1 MMILGLGW
9 QAWLTVLVVVL
20 LLVFLIREIARPDL
34 SLLGAVGILLAFGV
48 LTPEQAFAGF
58 SNSAL
63 LAVGALFVVAAG
75 VQRTGALSFMDRFLF
90 SKSKNVRATLLR
102 LMLPTAAM
110 SAFLNNTPIVAM
122 LMPRVQDWARK
133 TGIPASKMLIPLSYA
148 AIIGGMITLIGTST
162 NLLVSGF
169 LQSAGYPPLG
179 FFDLTWVGL
188 PTALAVTVYF
198 VLVGHRFLP
207 ERKSAS
213 DSQDVHLGQCFFEVR
228 VSDRS
233 PVVGL
238 TVEEVGLRSLRDAYL
253 VHVRR
258 GDHIITSSPEL
269 VLQSGDTLTFLGN
282 LLVLDQLLER
292 PGFDRVV
299 ESLDGGTSQTLP
311 LFEAVVSS
319 ESQLVGRTLR
329 DVDFRKNYNGVVLGI
344 RRKDEMIEGPLGRIP
359 LRAGDL
365 LLIEAHNGF
374 DRKWNARR
382 DEFYLV
388 VSRRDKRPKKKSG
401 KAPLALII
409 LILVVLLAALDV
421 MPIATSAFLGALAMI
436 GTRCLTGREARQS
449 VDVSLLVVIGAAI
462 GLGSAME
469 VSGLAAAL
477 GGSIVRIS
485 SGLGP
490 VFVVAAV
497 YVSTS
502 ILTELIT
509 NNAAAVLMLPIGLAA
524 AADVGISP
532 IPMAVAVAVAAS
544 ASFMTPIGYQ
554 TNLMVMSAG
563 GYRFSDYLR
572 TGTFVNLTVAVTA
585 ITVITLKWL

>member
-1 MMILGLGW
+1 MILGLGW
-9 QAWLTVLVVVL
+9 QAWLTAAVIVL
-20 LLVFLIREIARPDL
+20 LLVSLIREIARPDL
-34 SLLGAVGILLAFGV
+34 SLLGSVGILLACGV
-48 LTPEQAFAGF
+48 LTPEQAFGGF
-58 SNSAL
+58 SNTAL

-75 VQRTGALSFMDRFLF
+75 VQRTGALSFVDRILF
-90 SKSKNVRATLLR
+90 SKSKNLRATLLR
-102 LMLPTAAM
+102 LMLPTAVM

-122 LMPRVQDWARK
+122 LMPRVQEWSKRS
-133 TGIPASKMLIPLSYA
+133 GIPASKLLIPLSYA
-148 AIIGGMITLIGTST
+148 AILGGMITLIGTST

-169 LQSAGYPPLG
+169 LLSAGYPPLG

-188 PTALAVTVYF
+188 PVALVVIVYF

-207 ERKSAS
+207 DRKSAS
-213 DSQDVHLGQCFFEVR
+213 DRSDAHLGQCFFEVR
-228 VSDRS
+228 VSARS

-238 TVEEVGLRSLRDAYL
+238 SVEEVGLRSLRDAYL

-258 GDHIITSSPEL
+258 GEHIITSSPEL
-269 VLQSGDTLTFLGN
+269 ILQSGDTLTFLGN
-282 LLVLDQLLER
+282 LSVLDQLLER

-299 ESLDGGTSQTLP
+299 ESLDGGTSLTLP
-311 LFEAVVSS
+311 LYEAVVSS
-319 ESQLVGRTLR
+319 GSQLVGHTLR
-329 DVDFRKNYNGVVLGI
+329 DVDFRENYNGVVLGI
-344 RRKDEMIEGPLGRIP
+344 RRKDEMIEGPLARIP

-388 VSRRDKRPKKKSG
+388 VSRRDKRPKMKSG
-401 KAPLALII
+401 KAPLALLI
-409 LILVVLLAALDV
+409 LVLVVLLAALEI
-421 MPIATSAFLGALAMI
+421 MPIATTAFLGALAMI

-469 VSGLAAAL
+469 SSGLAGTL

-485 SGLGP
+485 SGFGP
-490 VFVVAAV
+490 VFVLAAV
-497 YVSTS
+497 YISTS

-509 NNAAAVLMLPIGLAA
+509 NNAAAILMLSIGLAA
-524 AADVGISP
+524 AESTGISP
-532 IPMAVAVAVAAS
+532 VPMAVAVAIAAS

-563 GYRFSDYLR
+563 GYRFADYLR
-572 TGTFVNLTVAVTA
+572 TGVFVNLIVAVTA
-585 ITVITLKWL
+585 IAIISLKWL